1 MLDTAHRHRHRR
13 ATAAVRRA
21 LSTRPLRRRI
31 KTASSPANRGRFAP
45 ALTNTK
51 LTKRRSLVPPRQ
63 SPTTKLFFVMRAGA
77 WNAGARALGLAP
89 VWGGMG
95 RAPGSDAATAAW
107 RQTTAGQRRRR
118 SASAVART
126 RISILTAAFR
136 RELVSRLEIVLRLE
150 FVGCLP
156 ALASSTDAH
165 ILALDAAAANLTAP
179 LDSGR
184 VAHVTSANQQDHT
197 QRQAAA
203 AAEVR
208 VRSELGAGAA
218 KKPKQAR
225 CCKPHSTRA
234 PDTWITC
241 FHLAVSLLISA
252 IISSGVPPLGTT
264 PLASR

>member
-165 ILALDAAAANLTAP
+165 ILALDAAAAKLTAP
-179 LDSGR
+179 LGSGR
-184 VAHVTSANQQDHT
+184 VARRTTHSGRQWQRCGCVQSSALER
-197 QRQAAA
+197 QR
-203 AAEVR
+203 
-208 VRSELGAGAA
+208 SPSKPGAA
-218 KKPKQAR
+218 NLTPPAR
-225 CCKPHSTRA
+225 PTPGSPASTW
-234 PDTWITC
+234 P
-241 FHLAVSLLISA
+241 
-252 IISSGVPPLGTT
+252 
-264 PLASR
+264 SRS